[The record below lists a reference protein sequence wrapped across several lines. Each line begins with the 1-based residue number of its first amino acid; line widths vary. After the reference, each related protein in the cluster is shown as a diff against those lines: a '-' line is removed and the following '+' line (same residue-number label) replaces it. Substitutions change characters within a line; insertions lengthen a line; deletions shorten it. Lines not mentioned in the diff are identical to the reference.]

1 VADRNAPKSNR
12 TSRSRHSLGFDARES
27 CGDELSFRQR
37 RDCRQCIGRNRR
49 DVRGVPGAGA
59 NALTSDMISSGRF
72 AARGLTQLRYK
83 IGLLVF
89 AIVCT
94 AQVDVGA
101 RESKDWI
108 VLKNCRLISN
118 PANDGDSFHVSAG
131 AREYIFR
138 LYMVD
143 APETDEMNPARLVE
157 QAKYFAITVPQAIE
171 VGLAAKQFTRA
182 KLSEP
187 FTVFTRMSDAMG
199 RSKLE
204 RFYAF
209 VQNKDGDLGEQLVRN
224 GLARNY
230 GFKAVPPGLRNS
242 RLEVEKL
249 QQFEDEAKQEKIGGW
264 GIDAGRLNVHPQK
277 APFSIFVAEKMIRSQ
292 ASPWVNSFSRNSA
305 TPGFRPSSTAVGPVE
320 IKKSHPKEKIEPGRI
335 DINTA
340 TEKELKMIR
349 GVGPVLASRI
359 IAARPFRSADDLK
372 KVNGIGDKKY
382 AKIRPH
388 FQ

>member
-1 VADRNAPKSNR
+1 M
-12 TSRSRHSLGFDARES
+12 
-27 CGDELSFRQR
+27 
-37 RDCRQCIGRNRR
+37 
-49 DVRGVPGAGA
+49 
-59 NALTSDMISSGRF
+59 SDMVSSCRF
-72 AARGLTQLRYK
+72 AARRVIQLRYK
-83 IGLLVF
+83 TGLLAL
-89 AIVCT
+89 AIVCA

-118 PANDGDSFHVSAG
+118 PANDGDSFHASAG

-171 VGLAAKQFTRA
+171 VGLAAKEFTRA

-209 VQNKDGDLGEQLVRN
+209 VQAKPGDLGEQLVRT

-249 QQFEDEAKQEKIGGW
+249 QQFEDEAQQEKIGGW
-264 GIDAGRLNVHPQK
+264 GVDAGRLNVHAQK
-277 APFSIFVAEKMIRSQ
+277 PAPFSLFVAEKMARPR
-292 ASPWVNSFSRNSA
+292 ALPLANTPSA
-305 TPGFRPSSTAVGPVE
+305 EPGFHPSSSTVGPVE
-320 IKKSHPKEKIEPGRI
+320 VKNSHAKEKIQLGRI

-340 TEKELKMIR
+340 TEKELKMIP
-349 GVGPVLASRI
+349 GVGPVMASRI

-382 AKIRPH
+382 AKIRPY